1 MQQVP
6 TKEQE
11 LTAASLHA
19 IEQYKQTYVSSPD
32 RFLYPPIDWRDAGM
46 FSWLT
51 PMVDITERAD
61 TFQQD
66 WHYPIKESDK
76 AANITPVFEEN
87 WEKAHQDVPRPSA
100 SVSGLARAIWTT
112 YRSPILLAVFS
123 QLLVA
128 AVEVANSYFISQSI
142 VLMHRVDYSA
152 GLEANEQHLTELS
165 VILVVFCVIR
175 ITLGLLDNHSQLSI
189 MAVGMKIKTCLDH

>member
-1 MQQVP
+1 MRPQRIDGWLFGWVSKY
-6 TKEQE
+6 TKLAQE
-11 LTAASLHA
+11 HQNGTPLT
-19 IEQYKQTYVSSPD
+19 
-32 RFLYPPIDWRDAGM
+32 
-46 FSWLT
+46 
-51 PMVDITERAD
+51 
-61 TFQQD
+61 QD
-66 WHYPIKESDK
+66 WYDCLNEDDK

-128 AVEVANSYFISQSI
+128 AVEVANSYFIYQSI